1 MQTTLKLLAALL
13 CTGIGHAAA
22 QPQDCATAGETA
34 DVLRCE
40 QTQLADTEQALNKEY
55 RSLAR
60 SLHDN
65 PAPDA
70 QAALRTLNRVQRDW
84 IGWRDADCDAVFQ
97 ASEPGALRER
107 YRLRCKRLH
116 AEARISQLE
125 AYRFR

>member
-1 MQTTLKLLAALL
+1 MRTTPTLLAVLL
-13 CTGIGHAAA
+13 YAVMQHAAA
-22 QPQDCATAGETA
+22 QSQDCAAAGAPAE
-34 DVLRCE
+34 VLRCE
-40 QTQLADTEQALNKEY
+40 QTQLADAEQALNREY

-60 SLHDN
+60 TLHDN

-70 QAALRTLNRVQRDW
+70 QAALRTLTRVQRDW

-97 ASEPGALRER
+97 ANEAGALRER

-116 AEARISQLE
+116 AEARIRQLE